1 MFIAAAWRALP
12 HDATAQHITYVE
24 HSAFREKRYAAIA
37 SCLHIFAA
45 GQHHSPLEFLACCE
59 RLPAPEA
66 ADRLPPAEVS
76 GLQAAST
83 RVVKCFAPKSTQ
95 HAISNTSDFQYQIG
109 NGI

>member
-24 HSAFREKRYAAIA
+24 HSEQRYAAIA

-95 HAISNTSDFQYQIG
+95 HAISNTSDVQYQIG